1 VSGFAVYTDFI
12 NHSSSPKDRRGFKSL
27 GGLKRKPRSLI
38 MSENKVRIIT
48 LEPMRVASA
57 HGFGTEPE
65 GIAWDKILAFVAE
78 KGLKEVQGTRYFG
91 FNNPNPAPGSP
102 NYGYEQWV
110 TVAPDVE
117 ATTDVEIKAFT
128 GGLYAV
134 LRCKGVEQIGQ
145 AWQQLTGWA
154 ENSNYQR
161 SHHQWLEEVL
171 TPPPTPENEFVFDL
185 YMPIA
190 K

>member
-1 VSGFAVYTDFI
+1 
-12 NHSSSPKDRRGFKSL
+12 
-27 GGLKRKPRSLI
+27 

-65 GIAWDKILAFVAE
+65 GIAWDKTLAFVEE
-78 KGLKEVQGTRYFG
+78 KGLKDVEDTRYFG
-91 FNNPNPAPGSP
+91 FNNPNPSTGSP

-110 TVAPDVE
+110 TIAPDVE
-117 ATTDVEIKAFT
+117 ATTDVEIKDFP

-134 LRCKGVEQIGQ
+134 VRCEGVENIGK

-154 ENSNYQR
+154 ENSSYKR

-171 TPPPTPENEFVFDL
+171 TPPPTPESEFVLDL